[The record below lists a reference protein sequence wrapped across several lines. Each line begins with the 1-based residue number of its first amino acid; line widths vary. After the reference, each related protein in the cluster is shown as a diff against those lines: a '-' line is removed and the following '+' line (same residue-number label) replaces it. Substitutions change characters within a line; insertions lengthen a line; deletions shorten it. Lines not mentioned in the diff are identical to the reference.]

1 MYSQAS
7 LNTLK
12 AMHFW
17 YTLWKMSYEEG
28 QNFKAHNLKSEFLE
42 TNNDDEY
49 NNKHDT

>member
-1 MYSQAS
+1 M
-7 LNTLK
+7 
-12 AMHFW
+12 
-17 YTLWKMSYEEG
+17 LWKMSYEEG